1 MVEAPSKARRHQ
13 AWLDF
18 GETIINAAWW
28 DKPVGVTVVGSV
40 NLDLVATLPRLPRP
54 GETLTTA
61 GLTRVPG
68 GKGANQA
75 LAVHRHGLPVQ
86 LIAAVGADPEA
97 DIALTL
103 LRHEGVRLDRLQ
115 RVTEPTGLALIA
127 VDATGETTIVVVSG
141 ANAALRVDAQDVAG
155 AEAVLTV
162 LEVPE
167 QVVAAAARHAT
178 GLFVL
183 NASPTRPVPTD
194 VLRRA
199 DLVVVN
205 RAEYAALPGLHAARA
220 VAITDGPRG
229 AVLLR
234 EGIEVETAVPPSVD
248 AVDGTAAGDAFI
260 GAAVAGL
267 LRGLPDSELLT
278 RACAAGALAATRP
291 GAQPSLPTA
300 AEIDEV
306 LTR

>member
-1 MVEAPSKARRHQ
+1 MKA
-13 AWLDF
+13 
-18 GETIINAAWW
+18 
-28 DKPVGVTVVGSV
+28 VGVTVVGSV
-40 NLDLVATLPRLPRP
+40 NLDLVAALPRLPGP
-54 GETLTTA
+54 GETLTAA
-61 GLTRVPG
+61 GFTRMPG

-75 LAVHRHGLPVQ
+75 LAVHRLGLPVQ

-97 DIALTL
+97 ATALEL
-103 LRHEGVRLDRLQ
+103 LRHEGVGLERLQ

-127 VDATGETTIVVVSG
+127 VDAAGETTIVVVPG
-141 ANAALRVDAQDVAG
+141 ANAALQVDAPDVAG

-167 QVVAAAARHAT
+167 QAVTAAARHAT

-183 NASPTRPVPTD
+183 NASPTRAVPTD

-205 RAEYAALPGLHAARA
+205 RGEYAALPSLHAARA
-220 VAITDGPRG
+220 IAITDGPRG

-234 EGIEVETAVPPSVD
+234 NGIEVAAGVPPSVN

-267 LRGLPDSELLT
+267 LRGLPDAELLA
-278 RACAAGALAATRP
+278 RACAAGALAVTRP
-291 GAQPSLPTA
+291 GAQQSLPTA

-306 LTR
+306 LAR

>member
-1 MVEAPSKARRHQ
+1 MITV
-13 AWLDF
+13 F
-18 GETIINAAWW
+18 GSI
-28 DKPVGVTVVGSV
+28 
-40 NLDLVATLPRLPRP
+40 NLDLIGRVERLPQP
-54 GETLTTA
+54 GETVPGSGFATA
-61 GLTRVPG
+61 PG

-75 LAVHRHGLPVQ
+75 LAARRLGLPVR
-86 LIAAVGADPEA
+86 LVAAVGTDPEA
-97 DIALTL
+97 DTALEL
-103 LRHEGVRLDRLQ
+103 LCHEGVELDGLQ
-115 RVTEPTGLALIA
+115 RVPEPPGLALIA
-127 VDATGETTIVVVSG
+127 VDTAGETTIVVIPG
-141 ANAALRVDAQDVAG
+141 ANAALRVEAQDVTG
-155 AEAVLTV
+155 ADAVLTV
-162 LEVPE
+162 LEVPDHA
-167 QVVAAAARHAT
+167 VTAAAQHAT

-183 NASPTRPVPTD
+183 NASPARPVPPE

-205 RAEYAALPGLHAARA
+205 SAEHAALPGLDAARA
-220 VAITDGPRG
+220 VAITYGPRG

-234 EGIEVETAVPPSVD
+234 NGTEVATAAPPPVS
-248 AVDGTAAGDAFI
+248 AVDGTAAGDAFV

-267 LRGLPDSELLT
+267 LRGLPDTDLLA

>member
-1 MVEAPSKARRHQ
+1 M
-13 AWLDF
+13 
-18 GETIINAAWW
+18 
-28 DKPVGVTVVGSV
+28 GVTVVGSV
-40 NLDLVATLPRLPRP
+40 NLDLVAALPRLPAP
-54 GETLTTA
+54 GETLTAT

-75 LAVHRHGLPVQ
+75 LAVRRQGLPVR
-86 LIAAVGADPEA
+86 LIAAVGTDPEA
-97 DIALTL
+97 DTALEL
-103 LRHEGVRLDRLQ
+103 LRREGVGLDRLQ
-115 RVTEPTGLALIA
+115 QVTEPTGLALIT
-127 VDATGETTIVVVSG
+127 VDTEGETTIVVVPG
-141 ANAALRVDAQDVAG
+141 ANAALRVDAEDVAG
-155 AEAVLTV
+155 ADAVLTV

-167 QVVAAAARHAT
+167 QAVIAAAQHAT

-183 NASPTRPVPTD
+183 NVSPARPVPPD

-205 RAEYAALPGLHAARA
+205 RAEYAALPGPRVARA
-220 VAITDGPRG
+220 LAVTDGPRG

-234 EGIEVETAVPPSVD
+234 DGRQVATAIPPRVN

-267 LRGLPDSELLT
+267 LSGLPDAGLLA
-278 RACAAGALAATRP
+278 RACAAGALAATRS

-306 LTR
+306 LAR

>member
-1 MVEAPSKARRHQ
+1 
-13 AWLDF
+13 
-18 GETIINAAWW
+18 
-28 DKPVGVTVVGSV
+28 VGVTVVGSV
-40 NLDLVATLPRLPRP
+40 NLDLVAALARLPDP
-54 GETLTTA
+54 GETLTAT

-75 LAVHRHGLPVQ
+75 LAAHRLGLPVR
-86 LIAAVGADPEA
+86 LIAAVGTDPEA
-97 DIALTL
+97 DTALEL
-103 LRHEGVRLDRLQ
+103 LRREGVGLDRLQ

-127 VDATGETTIVVVSG
+127 VDTEGETTIVVVPG
-141 ANAALRVDAQDVAG
+141 ANAALRVDAEDVAG
-155 AEAVLTV
+155 ADAVLTV

-167 QVVAAAARHAT
+167 QAVIAAAQHAT

-183 NASPTRPVPTD
+183 NVSPARPVSPD

-205 RAEYAALPGLHAARA
+205 RAEYAALPEQHAARA
-220 VAITDGPRG
+220 LAVTDGPRG

-234 EGIEVETAVPPSVD
+234 DSQQVATAAPPPVT

-267 LRGLPDSELLT
+267 LRGLPDAEWLI
-278 RACAAGALAATRP
+278 RACAAGALAAARP

-306 LTR
+306 LAGDHTDDHRY

>member
-1 MVEAPSKARRHQ
+1 MKA
-13 AWLDF
+13 
-18 GETIINAAWW
+18 
-28 DKPVGVTVVGSV
+28 VGVTVVGSV
-40 NLDLVATLPRLPRP
+40 NLDLVAALPRLPGP
-54 GETLTTA
+54 GETLTAA
-61 GLTRVPG
+61 GFTRMPG

-75 LAVHRHGLPVQ
+75 LAVHRLGLPVQ

-97 DIALTL
+97 DTALEL
-103 LRHEGVRLDRLQ
+103 LRHEGVGLERLQ

-127 VDATGETTIVVVSG
+127 VDAAGETTIVVVPG
-141 ANAALRVDAQDVAG
+141 ANAALQVDAPDVAG

-167 QVVAAAARHAT
+167 QAVTAAARHAT

-183 NASPTRPVPTD
+183 NASPTRAVPTD

-205 RAEYAALPGLHAARA
+205 RDEYAALPSLHAARA

-234 EGIEVETAVPPSVD
+234 NGIEVAAGVPPSVN

-267 LRGLPDSELLT
+267 LRGLPDAELLA
-278 RACAAGALAATRP
+278 RACAAGALAVTRP

-306 LTR
+306 LAR

>member
-1 MVEAPSKARRHQ
+1 M
-13 AWLDF
+13 D
-18 GETIINAAWW
+18 
-28 DKPVGVTVVGSV
+28 PVSVTVVGSV
-40 NLDLVATLPRLPRP
+40 NLDLVAALPRLPDR
-54 GETLTTA
+54 GETLIAT

-75 LAVHRHGLPVQ
+75 LAARRLGLPVR
-86 LIAAVGADPEA
+86 LLAAVGTDPEA
-97 DIALTL
+97 DTALDL
-103 LRHEGVRLDRLQ
+103 LRREGVTLDRLQ

-127 VDATGETTIVVVSG
+127 VDTAGETTIVVVPG
-141 ANAALRVDAQDVAG
+141 ANAALQVEAQDVVG
-155 AEAVLTV
+155 ADAVLTV

-167 QVVAAAARHAT
+167 QAVIAAAQHAT

-183 NASPTRPVPTD
+183 NASPARPVPPD
-194 VLRRA
+194 VLARA

-205 RAEYAALPGLHAARA
+205 RAEHAALPALRAARA
-220 VAITDGPRG
+220 LAVTDGPRG

-234 EGIEVETAVPPSVD
+234 DGQQVASALPPPVT

-260 GAAVAGL
+260 AAALAGL
-267 LRGLPDSELLT
+267 LRGLPDAELLA
-278 RACAAGALAATRP
+278 RACAAGALATTRP

-306 LTR
+306 LAW

>member
-1 MVEAPSKARRHQ
+1 MR
-13 AWLDF
+13 
-18 GETIINAAWW
+18 
-28 DKPVGVTVVGSV
+28 VTVVGSV
-40 NLDLVATLPRLPRP
+40 NLDLVAALPRLPGP
-54 GETLTTA
+54 GETLTATS
-61 GLTRVPG
+61 LTRIPG

-75 LAVHRHGLPVQ
+75 VATHRLGLPVR
-86 LIAAVGADPEA
+86 LVAAVGADPEA
-97 DIALTL
+97 DTALEL
-103 LRHEGVRLDRLQ
+103 LRREGVALDRL
-115 RVTEPTGLALIA
+115 RTVTEPTGLALIA
-127 VDATGETTIVVVSG
+127 VDPAGETTIVVVPG
-141 ANAALRVDAQDVAG
+141 ANATLRVEAQDVAG

-162 LEVPE
+162 LEVPD
-167 QVVAAAARHAT
+167 QAVIAAARHAT

-183 NASPTRPVPTD
+183 NASPARPVPTD

-205 RAEYAALPGLHAARA
+205 RSEYTALSGLRDARTVA
-220 VAITDGPRG
+220 VTDGPRG

-234 EGIEVETAVPPSVD
+234 DGVQVAVAVPPPVS

-260 GAAVAGL
+260 GSAIAGL
-267 LRGLPDSELLT
+267 LRRLPDGELLA

-306 LTR
+306 LSR

>member
-1 MVEAPSKARRHQ
+1 M
-13 AWLDF
+13 D
-18 GETIINAAWW
+18 
-28 DKPVGVTVVGSV
+28 VTVVGSV
-40 NLDLVATLPRLPRP
+40 NLDLVATLPRLPDP
-54 GETLTTA
+54 GETLTATA
-61 GLTRVPG
+61 LTRLPG

-75 LAVHRHGLPVQ
+75 LAARRLGLPVR
-86 LIAAVGADPEA
+86 LVAAVGTDPEA
-97 DIALTL
+97 DTALEL
-103 LRHEGVRLDRLQ
+103 LRREGVGLDRLQ
-115 RVTEPTGLALIA
+115 RVTEPTGLALIT
-127 VDATGETTIVVVSG
+127 VDTAGETTIVVVPG
-141 ANAALRVDAQDVAG
+141 ANAALRVDAEDVAG
-155 AEAVLTV
+155 ADAVLTV

-167 QVVAAAARHAT
+167 QAVIAAAQHAT

-183 NASPTRPVPTD
+183 NVSPARPVPPD

-205 RAEYAALPGLHAARA
+205 RAEYAALPGLRAARA
-220 VAITDGPRG
+220 LAVTDGPRG

-234 EGIEVETAVPPSVD
+234 DGQQVAAAVPPKVT

-267 LRGLPDSELLT
+267 LRGLPDAGLLA

>member
-1 MVEAPSKARRHQ
+1 MKA
-13 AWLDF
+13 
-18 GETIINAAWW
+18 
-28 DKPVGVTVVGSV
+28 VCVTVVGSV
-40 NLDLVATLPRLPRP
+40 NLDLVAALTRLPGP
-54 GETLTTA
+54 GETLTAT

-75 LAVHRHGLPVQ
+75 LAVHRLGLPVQ
-86 LIAAVGADPEA
+86 LIAAVGVDPEA
-97 DIALTL
+97 DMALERL
-103 LRHEGVRLDRLQ
+103 LHEGVNLDRLR
-115 RVTEPTGLALIA
+115 RVTEPTGLALIT
-127 VDATGETTIVVVSG
+127 VDAKGETTIVVIPG
-141 ANAALRVDAQDVAG
+141 ANAGLQVQAQDVAG

-162 LEVPE
+162 LEVSG
-167 QVVAAAARHAT
+167 QAVAAAARHAT

-183 NASPTRPVPTD
+183 NASPTRAVPTD

-205 RAEYAALPGLHAARA
+205 RAEYAALPALQVARA
-220 VAITDGPRG
+220 VAVTDGPRG

-234 EGIEVETAVPPSVD
+234 EGIEVATAVPPSVN

-267 LRGLPDSELLT
+267 LRGLPDAVMLA

-306 LTR
+306 LAR